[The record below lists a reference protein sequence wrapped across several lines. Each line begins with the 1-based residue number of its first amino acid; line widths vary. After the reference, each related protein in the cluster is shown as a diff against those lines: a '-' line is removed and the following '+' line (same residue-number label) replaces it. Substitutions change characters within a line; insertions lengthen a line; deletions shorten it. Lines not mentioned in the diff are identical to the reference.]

1 LTQQSLPI
9 AERWPTGVA
18 GMDSQSISLMGLLAG
33 MIIYLQIYFESR
45 VFPWGT
51 QHEY

>member
-9 AERWPTGVA
+9 AERWPTGVT
-18 GMDSQSISLMGLLAG
+18 GRDSQSISLMGLLAG
-33 MIIYLQIYFESR
+33 MIIYLQKYFKYR

-51 QHEY
+51 QHEN